1 MGGRTGKTL
10 DYLGAAPGAPESGAT
25 PQQVVAQA
33 PTGAQPSAASQVAQG
48 TPTPNTG
55 TVQQG

>member
-10 DYLGAAPGAPESGAT
+10 DYVGAAPGAPESGVT

-33 PTGAQPSAASQVAQG
+33 PTGSQPSTASQLAQG
-48 TPTPNTG
+48 TPSANTG